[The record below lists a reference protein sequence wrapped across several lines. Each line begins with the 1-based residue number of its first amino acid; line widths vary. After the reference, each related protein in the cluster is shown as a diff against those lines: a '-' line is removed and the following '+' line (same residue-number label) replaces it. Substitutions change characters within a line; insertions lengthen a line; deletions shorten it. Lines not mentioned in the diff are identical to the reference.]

1 MEQYRILAECLLPNH
16 MLDWFELKD
25 VQVKTKGDTQIVHL
39 FLDENEQ
46 KPDNRE
52 DLRPNGFT
60 RENLSVCSYSC
71 RLICMLHQ

>member
-1 MEQYRILAECLLPNH
+1 MEQYKLLAECLLPNH

-39 FLDENEQ
+39 YLDENEQ

-52 DLRPNGFT
+52 DLRP
-60 RENLSVCSYSC
+60 S
-71 RLICMLHQ
+71 